1 MIPIVAGTKPVFKA
15 PSFPRT
21 PKPSKPLKSSIPSAQ
36 SSLSRSKQE
45 IPSSALAYEPH
56 QTAQEYLLH
65 EQKSLLDEHTHNL
78 QIIGMVL
85 KNPTTHT
92 LLPASIRSIL
102 SQATKQSWLQF
113 SLQIE
118 KPHPPLL
125 HPQGGSLLQ
134 QLQKSALEDMQFH
147 QANYALI
154 YLEIFTI
161 QKEESPPLAQEFL
174 AQNPPPESILRRL
187 LLRKSEGLLNEETKS
202 PIEHLFLSERE
213 QAKITISGRYEHLM
227 HRIGQSKEHDHLS
240 ILLAPYF
247 LFNERTY
254 RATHNSITGL
264 ENLGKHD
271 CWINTWLQ
279 TTCRVRCLYQILERA
294 AQLSSAVQDPS
305 ALYLQQIKQEAD
317 CFIRDKTRTHP
328 AQISKAN
335 TSIIRHALHRLFP
348 TEVSYEASNE
358 DDPAKIIELLYS
370 LHERIAV
377 VHPMRSRRYTLGI
390 QQTIIY
396 PEPTE
401 EVLQPN
407 TAHLRESELTLR
419 CPHDPLPDS
428 HKLVL
433 LPLNPHRLRDI
444 DTLSADQLLLTAFI
458 DSVPAYS
465 EPRLQLS
472 DSRGLGGHIKLKRF
486 ATPMELTYRFSSPPE
501 ELCFRVIPD
510 FTYTQDLDDPNRY
523 RVQLISHA
531 LAIPLRF
538 TLTEDL
544 SGGPATTYAITSFIR
559 KQGNTDAGHYQSY
572 QTDSIGQ
579 WHCCSDSTT
588 ERISEY
594 DMMTHALPYS
604 CMTFY
609 TRLPQLDPLA
619 PRIAVEVAIQSI
631 NTPREPIPSRP
642 PTNYL
647 STQVIEW
654 LDCVWNGCR
663 RLFPTCEALFQW
675 LRSYLSS
682 Y

>member
-1 MIPIVAGTKPVFKA
+1 MIPISGLKGLVFKA
-15 PSFPRT
+15 SSFLNPPRRLNDST
-21 PKPSKPLKSSIPSAQ
+21 LKPQ
-36 SSLSRSKQE
+36 SSFSRSKQE
-45 IPSSALAYEPH
+45 SPSPASAHETH

-65 EQKSLLDEHTHNL
+65 DQKSLLDEHTNNL
-78 QIIGMVL
+78 QIIEMVL

-125 HPQGGSLLQ
+125 HPQEGSLLQ

-161 QKEESPPLAQEFL
+161 QKEESPALAQEFL

-187 LLRKSEGLLNEETKS
+187 LLRESEGLLNEETKG
-202 PIEHLFLSERE
+202 PIEHFFLSERE
-213 QAKITISGRYEHLM
+213 QAKITISARYEHLM
-227 HRIGQSKEHDHLS
+227 HRIGHSTEHDHLS
-240 ILLAPYF
+240 VLLAPYF

-271 CWINTWLQ
+271 CWINTWVQ
-279 TTCRVRCLYQILERA
+279 TICSVRCLYQILERA
-294 AQLSSAVQDPS
+294 VQLSSDVQDPS
-305 ALYLQQIKQEAD
+305 ALYLQQIKQEVD
-317 CFIRDKTRTHP
+317 CFIRDKTRSHP

-348 TEVSYEASNE
+348 TEVSYEAANE

-377 VHPMRSRRYTLGI
+377 AYPMRSTRYTLGI
-390 QQTIIY
+390 KQTIIY

-419 CPHDPLPDS
+419 YPYNVLPDR
-428 HKLVL
+428 HELVL
-433 LPLNPHRLRDI
+433 LPVNPHRLTHI
-444 DTLSADQLLLTAFI
+444 DTFSADQLLLTAFT

-465 EPRLQLS
+465 DPRLQLS
-472 DSRGLGGHIKLKRF
+472 DPRGLGGHIKLKRF

-501 ELCFRVIPD
+501 ELCFRIIPD
-510 FTYTQDLDDPNRY
+510 FTYTQELDTPNRC
-523 RVQLISHA
+523 RVQIISHA
-531 LAIPLRF
+531 LPIPTRF

-559 KQGNTDAGHYQSY
+559 KLGNTDAGHYQSY

-588 ERISEY
+588 QRISEY
-594 DMMTHALPYS
+594 DMRTQALPYS
-604 CMTFY
+604 CMIFY

-619 PRIAVEVAIQSI
+619 PRITVGVAIQSI
-631 NTPREPIPSRP
+631 NTPREPIPSRS

-647 STQVIEW
+647 STQIIEC
-654 LDCVWNGCR
+654 LDCVWNGCQR
-663 RLFPTCEALFQW
+663 LFQW
-675 LRSYLSS
+675 LRNYLSS
-682 Y
+682 C